1 MKHPLKKPAIRNI
14 AHPDA
19 THSDGKPL
27 YRRNV
32 ADLPEDAIL
41 EGEEVADWLR
51 VKPAWVRAH
60 AIGNRGRWLPS
71 ITRWQ
76 IPLQKDLLTIAGIR
90 VRYECGRRND

>member
-1 MKHPLKKPAIRNI
+1 VKHPLKKPAIRNI

-19 THSDGKPL
+19 THLYGKPL

-32 ADLPEDAIL
+32 ADLPKDAIL

-60 AIGNRGRWLPS
+60 ANGNRRPLLPS
-71 ITRWQ
+71 LKVGKFRRFI
-76 IPLQKDLLTIAGIR
+76 KGDVIR
-90 VRYECGRRND
+90 FLRELKNQS